1 MVSERWPTPRDNDDD
16 DSSDDDGEDN
26 DSGERL
32 HARDGL
38 CESVLAALLE
48 FQHGGGRFDN
58 DDDNGIIASDTICAA
73 YRPQDTAMIAA
84 TLRRLQEQE
93 HGVVAEDPLD
103 LLASPEDTATE
114 RVVEP
119 LLVDASRSNW
129 TVLEQDGVVRID
141 KVLSA
146 ELCTA
151 CLDYINQALLVGVEN
166 DLHSGTTMPS
176 TSHVVEPIGDHGGS
190 VGFGNVFERNNRCD
204 MYLRNTGVIQDA
216 LHHML
221 NLSAPLG
228 ALFGKLLDGEPADFH
243 ELSSLVA
250 DPGCVAQPIHPDAPY
265 SSNSSGGMDAA
276 PLWTCFIAL
285 QTVQSNMGGTVFLPG
300 THTAASHA
308 LLTSNAPGGA
318 NERKLWLQ
326 NDCTY
331 RRADLQVGDCAVMDA
346 RTLHYGGAN
355 TKPLSTSKD
364 DEVSNHPERRI
375 LLYFTIRNPL
385 HTSGY
390 PPCGSLYA
398 DLDGILT
405 TKSYIQ

>member
-1 MVSERWPTPRDNDDD
+1 MASGNMPIQRNDE
-16 DSSDDDGEDN
+16 GEDYDD

-32 HARDGL
+32 HIRDGL

-48 FQHGGGRFDN
+48 FQHGGGGGFDEN
-58 DDDNGIIASDTICAA
+58 DDDDGVTVSRDETCAA
-73 YRPQDTAMIAA
+73 NPPEGTEDVIAA
-84 TLRRLQEQE
+84 TLRRLKEQDRKVE
-93 HGVVAEDPLD
+93 SDERK
-103 LLASPEDTATE
+103 E

-119 LLVDASRSNW
+119 LLVDTSRSNW

-141 KVLSA
+141 NVLSH
-146 ELCTA
+146 ELCAA
-151 CLDYINQALLVGVEN
+151 CLDYINQALLVGVKDHLGTASTIHGESTN
-166 DLHSGTTMPS
+166 DC
-176 TSHVVEPIGDHGGS
+176 GGS
-190 VGFGNVFERNNRCD
+190 NGFGNVFERKNRCD
-204 MYLRNTGVIQDA
+204 MYLRNTGVIEEA

-228 ALFGKLLDGEPADFH
+228 ALFRKSLGDEPADFH

-250 DPGCVAQPIHPDAPY
+250 DPGCVAQPIHPDAKY
-265 SSNSSGGMDAA
+265 STNMDGGSDTV

-331 RRADLQVGDCAVMDA
+331 RRADLQAGDCAVMDA
-346 RTLHYGGAN
+346 RTLHYGVQARTRRPPGIQNEEYCCTLPFETHYIPADSH
-355 TKPLSTSKD
+355 PVA
-364 DEVSNHPERRI
+364 VSMLTWMESYQRSRTFDSEI
-375 LLYFTIRNPL
+375 SQVVAKVNPSR
-385 HTSGY
+385 TRTY
-390 PPCGSLYA
+390 R
-398 DLDGILT
+398 
-405 TKSYIQ
+405 

>member
-1 MVSERWPTPRDNDDD
+1 MASEHTPIQR
-16 DSSDDDGEDN
+16 SDDESNEAEGEDYGDDN
-26 DSGERL
+26 GERL
-32 HARDGL
+32 HVRDGL

-48 FQHGGGRFDN
+48 FQHGGGGFNNDS
-58 DDDNGIIASDTICAA
+58 DDDGGGIISRDGICAA
-73 YRPQDTAMIAA
+73 NQPEDTDVIAA
-84 TLRRLQEQE
+84 TLRRLKEQDRQVE
-93 HGVVAEDPLD
+93 SNERK
-103 LLASPEDTATE
+103 E

-141 KVLSA
+141 NVLSH
-146 ELCTA
+146 ELCAA
-151 CLDYINQALLVGVEN
+151 CLDYINQALLVGVADHLGRTASTN
-166 DLHSGTTMPS
+166 DGESA
-176 TSHVVEPIGDHGGS
+176 GDYGGS
-190 VGFGNVFERNNRCD
+190 KGFGNVFERNNRCD
-204 MYLRNTGVIQDA
+204 MYLRNTGVIEEA

-228 ALFGKLLDGEPADFH
+228 ALFRKSLGGEPADFH

-250 DPGCVAQPIHPDAPY
+250 DPGCVAQPIHPDAKY
-265 SSNSSGGMDAA
+265 STNTNGGSDTV

-285 QTVQSNMGGTVFLPG
+285 QTVQSHMGGTVFLPG

-318 NERKLWLQ
+318 IERKLWLQ

-355 TKPLSTSKD
+355 TKPLSTRKD
-364 DEVSNHPERRI
+364 DEVANHPQRRI

>member
-1 MVSERWPTPRDNDDD
+1 MASENMSLQRSDDESNEGEGCDDD
-16 DSSDDDGEDN
+16 DD

-32 HARDGL
+32 HVHDGL
-38 CESVLAALLE
+38 CASVLAALLE
-48 FQHGGGRFDN
+48 FQHGGGGFSN
-58 DDDNGIIASDTICAA
+58 DSDGCDGDSVVLSRDEICAA
-73 YRPQDTAMIAA
+73 NQPKDNTGVIAA
-84 TLRRLQEQE
+84 TLRRLKEQDRKVE
-93 HGVVAEDPLD
+93 SDERK
-103 LLASPEDTATE
+103 E
-114 RVVEP
+114 RVVEL
-119 LLVDASRSNW
+119 LLVDTSRSNS

-141 KVLSA
+141 NVLSH
-146 ELCTA
+146 ELCSA
-151 CLDYINQALLVGVEN
+151 CLDYINHALSVGVKDHLGIASANHGE
-166 DLHSGTTMPS
+166 LT
-176 TSHVVEPIGDHGGS
+176 GDQ
-190 VGFGNVFERNNRCD
+190 GFGNVFERSNRCD
-204 MYLRNTGVIQDA
+204 MYLRNTGVIEEA

-228 ALFGKLLDGEPADFH
+228 ALFGKSLGGEPADFH

-250 DPGCVAQPIHPDAPY
+250 DPGCVAQPIHPDAKY
-265 SSNSSGGMDAA
+265 STNMNGGCDTV

-285 QTVQSNMGGTVFLPG
+285 QTVHSHMGGTVFLPG

-355 TKPLSTSKD
+355 TTPMSICNDIEAAK
-364 DEVSNHPERRI
+364 HPERRI

-390 PPCGSLYA
+390 PPCGSLFA
-398 DLDGILT
+398 DLDGILS
-405 TKSYIQ
+405 TKSYIL